1 MRVVISK
8 RAQAQLDRIDAWWYG
23 HRDKAPERFEDE
35 LEEAKKFLE
44 KTPALA
50 SVFVVRGRRT
60 IRWVLLPKTKVKLY
74 FWVLRVSNGLRLR
87 QLVLSLPLEQ
97 RPQVGLHLSL
107 APPELLPE
115 APSR

>member
-35 LEEAKKFLE
+35 LEEAKKFPE
-44 KTPALA
+44 KTPALS

-74 FWVLRVSNGLRLR
+74 FWVDERADIVH
-87 QLVLSLPLEQ
+87 VLSAWGGKRG
-97 RPQVGLHLSL
+97 RPPQL
-107 APPELLPE
+107 A
-115 APSR
+115 R